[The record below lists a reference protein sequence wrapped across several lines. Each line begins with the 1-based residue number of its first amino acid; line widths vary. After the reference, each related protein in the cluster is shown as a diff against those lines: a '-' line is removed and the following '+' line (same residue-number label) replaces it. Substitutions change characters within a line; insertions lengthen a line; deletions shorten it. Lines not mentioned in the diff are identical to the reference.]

1 MRLTARFLLAFVA
14 TMAIALGV
22 TAWLNLGRERDL
34 FDRDLR
40 SDSLLVARLVAHTH
54 DLAMQAGDAPG
65 AAAAIASANQIHA
78 GIAVEVVAQAQ
89 APAALRAALA
99 AGRPGAIRDDVAGRL
114 DTYVP
119 LKVASRP
126 AAIHVAAGLDA
137 ERRYVHGTKRRAA
150 IASLAALLAAAAV
163 VSALGLALIAR
174 PTRALIAKT
183 QRVAAGDFTA
193 PLALRQKDELGD
205 LAGAINEMTDDLAR
219 AQARATREAEARVA
233 AVEQLRHADRLMTVG
248 RLSAG
253 IAHELG
259 TPLNVIEGRAKMI
272 REGEVEGDEI
282 VDSARIIGEQSRRI
296 TTIVRQLLDFARRGA
311 PDRGDV
317 DLVAT
322 ATQAERLLAATAKKA
337 QVALIAPAPRAP
349 LVVRGDAGQLVQVV
363 TNLVVNAIHATPP
376 HGQVALAVDE
386 VVAAPP
392 RPGAGSSRCARLTV
406 TDTGAGI
413 PPEVRDRIFEPF
425 FTTKDVGQGTG
436 LGLSV
441 VHGIVEDHGGWVEVD
456 STPGAG
462 SAFSV
467 YLPMP

>member
-1 MRLTARFLLAFVA
+1 VRLTARFLVAFVI

-65 AAAAIASANQIHA
+65 AAAAIASANQIHV
-78 GIAVEVVAQAQ
+78 GFAVEVVPEAQV
-89 APAALRAALA
+89 PAGLRAALA
-99 AGRPGAIRDDVAGRL
+99 AGRAAAVRDDGAGRL

-119 LKVASRP
+119 LSIAQPP

-150 IASLAALLAAAAV
+150 VASLAALLAAAAV
-163 VSALGLALIAR
+163 VSALGVALIAR

-183 QRVAAGDFTA
+183 QRVAAGDFSA
-193 PLALRQKDELGD
+193 PLALAQRDELGD
-205 LAGAINEMTDDLAR
+205 LAGAINAMTADLAR
-219 AQARATREAEARVA
+219 AQAQAAHESEARVA

-272 REGEVEGDEI
+272 REGEVEGAEI
-282 VDSARIIGEQSRRI
+282 ADSARIIGEQSRRI
-296 TTIVRQLLDFARRGA
+296 TAIVRQLLDFARRGA
-311 PDRGDV
+311 ADRGDV
-317 DLVAT
+317 ELVAI
-322 ATQAERLLAATAKKA
+322 AQQAERLLAATARKA
-337 QVALIAPAPRAP
+337 QVALIAPATTGA
-349 LVVRGDAGQLVQVV
+349 VIVRGDAGQLLQVV
-363 TNLVVNAIHATPP
+363 TNLVVNALHATPAG
-376 HGQVALAVDE
+376 GQVTLAVTAE
-386 VVAAPP
+386 VAAAP
-392 RPGAGSSRCARLTV
+392 RPGAPATPCAV
-406 TDTGAGI
+406 IAVADTGAGI
-413 PPEVRDRIFEPF
+413 APEVRERIFEPF

-441 VHGIVEDHGGWVEVD
+441 VHGIVEDHGGWVTVE

-462 SAFSV
+462 SRFSV
-467 YLPMP
+467 YLPVP